1 MIEDLTDEERE
12 FMSSHRGGIF
22 TILDGGEGAVGDA
35 RAAVTTLIKT
45 IETRYPSRTERLLIF
60 ATFAH
65 LTLHARDELLDEII
79 TSRFDWQINTHT
91 GEWCALAWNPHE
103 KDQLASLANLARPT
117 INARIKKVVRSTLD
131 EAQAEEDPG
140 VATG

>member
-12 FMSSHRGGIF
+12 FMSAHRGGIF
-22 TILDGGEGAVGDA
+22 AILDGDDGAVGDA
-35 RAAVTTLIKT
+35 RAAVASLIKT
-45 IETRYPSRTERLLIF
+45 IEERYPSRTERLLIF

-79 TSRFDWQINTHT
+79 ATRFNWNLNTHS

-103 KDQLASLANLARPT
+103 KDQLVSLANLARQT
-117 INARIKKVVRSTLD
+117 INARIKRVVKSTLE
-131 EAQAEEDPG
+131 EAQA
-140 VATG
+140 AS